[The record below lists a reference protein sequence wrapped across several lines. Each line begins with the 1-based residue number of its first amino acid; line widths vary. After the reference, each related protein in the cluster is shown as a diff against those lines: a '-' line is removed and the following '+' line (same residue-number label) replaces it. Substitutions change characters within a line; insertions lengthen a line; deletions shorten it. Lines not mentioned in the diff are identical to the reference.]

1 MFLPTNILFYLII
14 GIGVYFLYFRPQ
26 LNMFTKLK
34 DDKEFSNHML
44 IIESNSEF
52 NKTAFEKAKKHMKL
66 FFIYYSNS
74 LNHDNHSAFIPKLE
88 KQHVKTMHYLN
99 KILNSTPQSMKRY
112 SYMTNSIS
120 YLNNNM
126 QKYINKKSENTKSF

>member
-1 MFLPTNILFYLII
+1 MYIVELEK
-14 GIGVYFLYFRPQ
+14 GVWLAFCDGDPYRTLV
-26 LNMFTKLK
+26 
-34 DDKEFSNHML
+34 KEDAVIYYSRAGAVVGL
-44 IIESNSEF
+44 
-52 NKTAFEKAKKHMKL
+52 EKAKKHMKL